1 MIYRSLAD
9 VVVIVHLAFIVFVA
23 VGGIMAWRWPMLLWL
38 HVASVAYGAG
48 IVTIGWEC
56 PLTPLE
62 KYFRRLGN
70 EQGYEGGFVDRYV
83 EGVIYPERYA
93 TLLRFLAATLIAV
106 GWFGL
111 YLRHTRRD
119 RGPTPA

>member
-1 MIYRSLAD
+1 MVYRLLAD
-9 VVVIVHLAFIVFVA
+9 GVVVVHLAFIVFVA
-23 VGGIMAWRWPMLLWL
+23 VGGILAWRWPRLLWPHL
-38 HVASVAYGAG
+38 ASVAYGAG
-48 IVTIGWEC
+48 IVTIGWDC

-93 TLLRFLAATLIAV
+93 TLLRVLVAALIAT
-106 GWFGL
+106 GWLGL
-111 YLRHTRRD
+111 YLRHQTGTRR
-119 RGPTPA
+119 AA